1 MTEILFPPSRNT
13 IAQIVTALLAGVV
26 FGFGLALSGM
36 MDPMRVRG
44 FLDIAGKFDPS
55 LAFVLVGAVAV
66 SGLGYAISRRTR
78 GPLFDTTFHL
88 PARRDIDWKL
98 LGGAAIFGI
107 GWGMA
112 GFCPGPAI
120 ASLSLGLT
128 QTFVF
133 TAMMLAGIVLHD
145 SFARATSVRAKV
157 HGRAKEQASARQDAD
172 AQV

>member
-1 MTEILFPPSRNT
+1 MTKIRFSPSRNT
-13 IAQIVTALLAGVV
+13 FAQIVTALLAGGI

-78 GPLFDTTFHL
+78 VPLFDTAFHL
-88 PARRDIDWKL
+88 PTRRDIDGKL

-112 GFCPGPAI
+112 GFCPGPAL

-133 TAMMLAGIVLHD
+133 TATMLAGILLHD
-145 SFARATSVRAKV
+145 SFASFASSARA
-157 HGRAKEQASARQDAD
+157 ASARQDAD
-172 AQV
+172 ARR